1 MSHSEPRPSGDEASS
16 LRGPVPAEVGRRFW
30 LVASGIVL
38 LVFATVI
45 VASFVSTANS
55 NARID
60 RLKLHGIP
68 VTVTVAGCFGNLGGS
83 GSNVSSYTCHGRYVV
98 RGVHYE
104 QVIGSLS
111 SFTRA
116 GTTVRGI
123 VDPSR
128 VDSVVLAKAVR
139 TSSASSGA
147 YVIEGILS
155 LVFVG
160 LTLAFVRVARRAP
173 SRRSPSVERV

>member
-1 MSHSEPRPSGDEASS
+1 
-16 LRGPVPAEVGRRFW
+16 
-30 LVASGIVL
+30 VASGLVL
-38 LVFATVI
+38 LVFAVVI

-68 VTVTVAGCFGNLGGS
+68 VTVTVDSCFGNLGGS
-83 GSNVSSYTCHGRYVV
+83 GSNVSSYTCHGDYVV
-98 RGVHYE
+98 RGVHHE
-104 QVIGSLS
+104 QVIGSLT

-116 GTTVRGI
+116 GATVRGI
-123 VDPSR
+123 VDPSH
-128 VDSVVLAKAVR
+128 VDTVMLAKAVK
-139 TSSASSGA
+139 TSSASSSA

-160 LTLAFVRVARRAP
+160 LTLVFLRVTRRNLSPRARLDQQI
-173 SRRSPSVERV
+173 